1 MMVHVLEILGLLLAL
16 AGLVGCI
23 LPVIPGLPLSY
34 AALLLLSVAR
44 HWEPFSPLFL
54 VGMAALVVIVSALD
68 YVVPALG
75 AKKYGATRAGVWG
88 SVIGMLV
95 GVFFLP
101 PFGAFVGAFA
111 GAVIGEMTSGKE
123 AQSALRAGW
132 GVFLGTAVTLAFKL
146 AASGLML
153 FFYLKAL
160 F

>member
-1 MMVHVLEILGLLLAL
+1 
-16 AGLVGCI
+16 
-23 LPVIPGLPLSY
+23 
-34 AALLLLSVAR
+34 
-44 HWEPFSPLFL
+44 
-54 VGMAALVVIVSALD
+54 MAALVVIVSALD